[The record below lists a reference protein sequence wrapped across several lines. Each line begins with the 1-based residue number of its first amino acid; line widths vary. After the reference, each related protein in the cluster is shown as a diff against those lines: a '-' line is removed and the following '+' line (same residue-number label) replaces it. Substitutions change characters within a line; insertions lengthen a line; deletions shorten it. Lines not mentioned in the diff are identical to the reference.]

1 MYFSTLCFICELI
14 MALTNTWMFL
24 IRQRK
29 YKTRPLLMFY
39 VLTIWLVAMRVYS
52 SFFFLLLMIE
62 SDLFGDLLIPILKLN
77 IGLVQCWILFELG
90 LRVTL
95 NIRQTEILQ
104 ENVG

>member
-1 MYFSTLCFICELI
+1 

-24 IRQRK
+24 IRQKK